1 MDHDLKTAHGLNKN
15 VDADTGEQIDDP
27 SQPFFRR
34 NARYF
39 FALAFFLLLL
49 QDVFGAHGLVAMRRS
64 KNQIQAVQ
72 AQIQQLD
79 QENQELQQRI
89 HSLKTDPAAIEK
101 IARDRMG
108 LARPGEMIFQIPDS
122 PNSHTPKSSNPVPNP
137 KN

>member
-1 MDHDLKTAHGLNKN
+1 MDHDLKMAHGLNKN
-15 VDADTGEQIDDP
+15 VAADTGEQIDDP

-34 NARYF
+34 NGRYF

-49 QDVFGAHGLVAMRRS
+49 QDVFGTHGLVAMRRS
-64 KNQIQAVQ
+64 KAEIQAVQ

-89 HSLKTDPAAIEK
+89 HSLRTDPAAIEK

-122 PNSHTPKSSNPVPNP
+122 PSSHAPQSNPAANP
-137 KN
+137 RK

>member
-1 MDHDLKTAHGLNKN
+1 MDHTIKSDR
-15 VDADTGEQIDDP
+15 EP
-27 SQPFFRR
+27 SFFRQ

-49 QDVFGAHGLVAMRRS
+49 QDVFGTHGLMAMHRS
-64 KNQIQAVQ
+64 KAQIRDVE

-79 QENQELQQRI
+79 KENSDLQQHIKDLR
-89 HSLKTDPAAIEK
+89 TDPSAIEK

-108 LARPGEMIFQIPDS
+108 LARPGELIFRMPDKKDGQTSPTTAHPAIP
-122 PNSHTPKSSNPVPNP
+122 P

>member
-1 MDHDLKTAHGLNKN
+1 MHTNAEDN
-15 VDADTGEQIDDP
+15 
-27 SQPFFRR
+27 QPQGFLRH

-49 QDVFGAHGLVAMRRS
+49 QDVFGTHGLVAMRRS
-64 KNQIQAVQ
+64 KAEIQAVQ

-108 LARPGEMIFQIPDS
+108 LARPGEIIFQIPDS
-122 PNSHTPKSSNPVPNP
+122 PGSHAPQSNSASNP
-137 KN
+137 KK

>member
-1 MDHDLKTAHGLNKN
+1 VDHDLKMGHGLNKN
-15 VDADTGEQIDDP
+15 TGADNGGQIDDE

-49 QDVFGAHGLVAMRRS
+49 QDVFGTHGLVAMRRS
-64 KNQIQAVQ
+64 KIQIQAVQ

-122 PNSHTPKSSNPVPNP
+122 PSRRAPQSSNPIPNP
-137 KN
+137 KK

>member
-1 MDHDLKTAHGLNKN
+1 MNKN
-15 VDADTGEQIDDP
+15 VDTDISEQIDDQ

-49 QDVFGAHGLVAMRRS
+49 QDVFGTHGLVAMRRS
-64 KNQIQAVQ
+64 KIQIQAVQ

-89 HSLKTDPAAIEK
+89 HSLRTDPAAIEK

-122 PNSHTPKSSNPVPNP
+122 PNSRAPQSPSATPNP
-137 KN
+137 KK

>member
-1 MDHDLKTAHGLNKN
+1 MNRRY
-15 VDADTGEQIDDP
+15 EP
-27 SQPFFRR
+27 SFFRQ

-49 QDVFGAHGLVAMRRS
+49 QDVFGTHGLMAMHRS
-64 KNQIQAVQ
+64 KAQIQDVQ

-79 QENQELQQRI
+79 KENADLQQHIQNLR
-89 HSLKTDPAAIEK
+89 TDPAAIEK

-108 LARPGEMIFQIPDS
+108 LARPGELIFRMPDAK
-122 PNSHTPKSSNPVPNP
+122 NGQTPAAPTQPTAPP

>member
-1 MDHDLKTAHGLNKN
+1 MGHGMNKN
-15 VDADTGEQIDDP
+15 VDTDISEQIDDE
-27 SQPFFRR
+27 SQRFFRR

-49 QDVFGAHGLVAMRRS
+49 QDVFGTHGLVAMRRS
-64 KNQIQAVQ
+64 KIQIQAVQ
-72 AQIQQLD
+72 AQILQLD

-89 HSLKTDPAAIEK
+89 HSLRTDPAAIEK

-122 PNSHTPKSSNPVPNP
+122 PTSHQSQPSSPVAPH